1 MKNIYK
7 LCGKTSL
14 CFYLLF
20 LYQAWYVCQYG
31 GLRRHLLILLISLSG
46 ILLSSV
52 LWMIARKKMQQTWQH
67 IQESLCI
74 VLKRDPNLRPNAFD
88 EHFSAEQF
96 AEILFS
102 LILSSL
108 IKQEY
113 DPSAVLEMIRRTIY

>member
-52 LWMIARKKMQQTWQH
+52 LWMIARKLS
-67 IQESLCI
+67 IFDDLLADVAYSVGSL
-74 VLKRDPNLRPNAFD
+74 
-88 EHFSAEQF
+88 
-96 AEILFS
+96 
-102 LILSSL
+102 
-108 IKQEY
+108 
-113 DPSAVLEMIRRTIY
+113 